1 MALQGSGLVIS
12 SDTGRTLTLGSSPAT
27 ARAGR
32 AVIVGVVIDPAM
44 GEYMRNVSVQIVDAA
59 GVKRTTTSGEG
70 GVFRLTDVAG
80 GFAQV
85 TASFAG
91 YPDQISEIELAG
103 GYTAHRHGKGEW
115 GGCAGQRRR
124 RWRSTPSYLSAAWA
138 SCDMCWCAPS
148 E

>member
-1 MALQGSGLVIS
+1 MRRGVRMALQGSGLVIS

-80 GFAQV
+80 GDVAGGFAQV

-103 GYTAHRHGKGEW
+103 GYTAHLDIAMVRESGEAVRVSDVVV
-115 GGCAGQRRR
+115 GGLLLH
-124 RWRSTPSYLSAAWA
+124 T
-138 SCDMCWCAPS
+138 
-148 E
+148 